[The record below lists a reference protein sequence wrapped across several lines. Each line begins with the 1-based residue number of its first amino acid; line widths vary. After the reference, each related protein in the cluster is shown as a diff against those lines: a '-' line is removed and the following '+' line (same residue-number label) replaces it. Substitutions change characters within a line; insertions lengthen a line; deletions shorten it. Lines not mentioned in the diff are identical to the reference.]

1 MVSAAKPRERGK
13 GREGSFPLYIHT
25 ATFAK
30 GLPGWGKAL
39 LRPPCTVVV
48 AGLVGRPNRKRRGEM
63 GRGRR
68 GRSKTW
74 IGEVE
79 EMGGD
84 PSSRK
89 RRRHFGAVGGLP
101 PPLA

>member
-1 MVSAAKPRERGK
+1 
-13 GREGSFPLYIHT
+13 
-25 ATFAK
+25 
-30 GLPGWGKAL
+30 
-39 LRPPCTVVV
+39 
-48 AGLVGRPNRKRRGEM
+48 M

-101 PPLA
+101 PPLPRSESYLFSKEKGDFFVFRSSSLIYRKRKRTFAAPRSPFFSRSRV